1 METICIPVPL
11 AAITIFRKK
20 ILSWYKL
27 HKRVLPW
34 RDTGNPYHVLI
45 SEYMLQQ
52 TQVARVMPFFLRWIE
67 KYPDLTSLAKSKQGD
82 VLALWNGLGYNSRAI
97 RLRES
102 AIKIVNGHN
111 AIIPSDYNT
120 LKKLPGIGDYM
131 ASSIPAFAY
140 NKTLPVIDI
149 NIRRVLIAEF
159 QLPPDIPN
167 ESLKPLA
174 LSCIPKNKSAMWHN
188 ALMDYGA
195 AMAMTVKKSIPPLT
209 KQSRFTG
216 SFRQVR
222 GKIIKLLIEKGK
234 MSLNGLQASINDARL
249 EKALEALLDE
259 KLVFRKG
266 TTYRL

>member
-1 METICIPVPL
+1 MEKISTSVPQ
-11 AAITIFRKK
+11 AAIAIFKSK

-34 RDTGNPYHVLI
+34 RDTGNPYHVLV

-52 TQVARVMPFFLRWIE
+52 TQVARVLPFFLRWIE
-67 KYPDLTSLAKSKQGD
+67 KYPDLTSLAKSKQAD
-82 VLALWNGLGYNSRAI
+82 VLALWNGLGYNNRVI

-102 AIKIVNGHN
+102 AIKIVKEHN
-111 AIIPSDYNT
+111 AIIPSDYTT

-149 NIRRVLIAEF
+149 NIRRVLINEF
-159 QLPPDIPN
+159 QLPTDISN

-174 LSCIPKNKSAMWHN
+174 LACVPKNKSAMWHN
-188 ALMDYGA
+188 ALMDYGT
-195 AMAMTVKKSIPPLT
+195 AMTSALKKKVPPLS

-216 SFRQVR
+216 SFREIR
-222 GKIIKLLIEKGK
+222 GRIIKQLITNGK
-234 MSLNGLQASINDARL
+234 STLENLQATINDTRL
-249 EKALEALLDE
+249 ESALEVLISE
-259 KLVFRKG
+259 KLIFRKRN
-266 TTYRL
+266 TYYL